1 MATKMKKTRAKAEEA
16 ELKTKKTKKAKAEK
30 VEKPTKAKKTKKSDV
45 EEKPVKAKK
54 TKKAKVE
61 KPVKAKK
68 TKASKKAAK
77 EAPALPKPIKEKMN
91 KTQLI
96 QHLADQTDLDKKDVK
111 RVMEALEETMI
122 ASVRKKG
129 LGEFMFP
136 GLFKIVTKRIPKS
149 KGGEKKMSFG
159 REIIT
164 KPKPATTR
172 VKIRPMKKVKDAAL
186 S

>member
-16 ELKTKKTKKAKAEK
+16 ELKTKKSKKVKA
-30 VEKPTKAKKTKKSDV
+30 
-45 EEKPVKAKK
+45 EKPVKAKK
-54 TKKAKVE
+54 TKKATVEEKPIKAKKSKKVKAE

-68 TKASKKAAK
+68 VKAAK

>member
-30 VEKPTKAKKTKKSDV
+30 VEKPVKAKKTKKSDV

-68 TKASKKAAK
+68 TKAAK